1 MSKKTTNSKKGKSS
15 SALVD
20 DFSYLNMGEVE
31 INKDPSK
38 KGVTKKN
45 RYDQNLKH
53 TNSSKQL
60 GFYFDGGNIEN
71 DSSLMGGEEEDNDDY
86 FPDNNVD
93 YYSSK
98 QQQPSNKSSR
108 YPPPLTN
115 SDFMI
120 PSSSSGGEE
129 GRGGGESSNSYM
141 GDHNFMENEDDEGVN
156 YGGEY
161 LDGGEEGEAEEGEE
175 EIMAPEMPNE
185 FYEQI
190 DHFLKKPPPKIK
202 LDDPPTSTTTD
213 KSLKKKKI
221 TSKSRKADAVENAA
235 SYLPSIHQTS
245 YDIYQN
251 DYNVDQL
258 PPPNM
263 MMTEEDYEKGSNE
276 RRSGSG
282 GDHKKSTVKKKKDPA
297 NAYSN
302 PLNPYKDS
310 KPRMIDSNLL
320 NEAFAYT
327 DQLLREAVI
336 EEAQSMM
343 NDGEAQ
349 KKQQYQDHQPRS
361 APADLLSATK
371 KGIEE
376 TYGQQ
381 SIAAGGGG
389 GGGGGGSKKKKSSS
403 NRVGMVRNL
412 KQKNSSFSSSSS
424 TKPSFS
430 QDNAFSVNT
439 NIHDTE
445 GPDLKRNTVNYDEL
459 IYNFQSGST
468 LDKLRKELAQS
479 KQSLAQ
485 SENVIRELSGQYYS
499 GKRK

>member
-1 MSKKTTNSKKGKSS
+1 MSKKTANSKKGKSS

-45 RYDQNLKH
+45 RYDQNLNH

-71 DSSLMGGEEEDNDDY
+71 DSSLMGGEEEDNEDY
-86 FPDNNVD
+86 FPDDNVN
-93 YYSSK
+93 YYSNK

-108 YPPPLTN
+108 HPPPLAN

-129 GRGGGESSNSYM
+129 RRGGGESSNSYM
-141 GDHNFMENEDDEGVN
+141 GDDNFMENEDDEGVN

-175 EIMAPEMPNE
+175 IVAPEMPNE

-343 NDGEAQ
+343 NDSEAQ
-349 KKQQYQDHQPRS
+349 KKQQYQEHQPRS

-381 SIAAGGGG
+381 SIATG

-412 KQKNSSFSSSSS
+412 KQKNNGFSSSSS

-459 IYNFQSGST
+459 IFNFQSGST